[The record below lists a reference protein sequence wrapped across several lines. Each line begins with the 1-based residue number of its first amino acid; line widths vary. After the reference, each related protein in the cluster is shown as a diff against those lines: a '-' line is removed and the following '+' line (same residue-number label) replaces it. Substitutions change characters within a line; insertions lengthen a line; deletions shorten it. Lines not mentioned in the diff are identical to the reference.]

1 MEKKKKGNFFD
12 RIPIKLKTRQA
23 MIAYAF
29 LFIPLV
35 FFVGIRIFPTLYAFS
50 MSFTERGI
58 TGYSFVN
65 YVKLLSDKEF
75 HRSILNTLLYFIIT
89 VPIQLAI
96 GLLIAL
102 AIERVNHLQ
111 WFYRIM
117 FFLPYMTSI
126 VAVSWV
132 WRLMYDPHNGALNQV
147 LKFLKLP
154 QQDWLS
160 DPKQA
165 LLSVSAMLVWQMI
178 GFSMLIFLAGLKG
191 IPQQFYD
198 AAKIDGASKW
208 KMFWR
213 ITFPLLNPTIVFLTV
228 MGAIQTLQIFTQIV
242 NLTGGSSGSLGGPL
256 NSTSSI
262 AVYMYK
268 TGFRDYNL
276 EYASAITVVLFALI
290 LVVTLIQLRV
300 LNRSYEL

>member
-1 MEKKKKGNFFD
+1 MSKHKGGSL
-12 RIPIKLKTRQA
+12 RRVSIKLRSRQA
-23 MIAYAF
+23 LTAYAF
-29 LFIPLV
+29 LIIPLL
-35 FFVGIRIFPTLYAFS
+35 FFVGIRIFPTLYAFA
-50 MSFTERGI
+50 MSFTVIGEEGRSLG
-58 TGYSFVN
+58 N
-65 YVKLLSDKEF
+65 YMTMLQDAEF
-75 HRSILNTLLYFIIT
+75 KRSLLNTFLYFIVT
-89 VPIQLAI
+89 VPIQLTL

-102 AIERVNHLQ
+102 AIDRVNRFS

-132 WRLMYDPHNGALNQV
+132 WRLLYDPHNGVLNQV
-147 LKFLKLP
+147 LKWLHLP

-160 DPKQA
+160 DPKLA
-165 LLSVSAMLVWQMI
+165 LLCVSAMLIWQMV

-191 IPQQFYD
+191 IPKQFYE
-198 AAKIDGASKW
+198 AAKIDGANKW
-208 KMFWR
+208 RMFWG

-228 MGAIQTLQIFTQIV
+228 IGAIQTLQIFTQIV

-268 TGFRDYNL
+268 QGFRDYNL
-276 EYASAITVVLFALI
+276 EYASAITVVLFLLI
-290 LVVTLIQLRV
+290 LIVTLIQLRV
-300 LNRSYEL
+300 LNKSYEL

>member
-1 MEKKKKGNFFD
+1 MGQKSKEGFFG
-12 RIPIKLKTRQA
+12 RIPMKLKTRQA
-23 MIAYAF
+23 MIAYLF
-29 LFIPLV
+29 LFIPIL
-35 FFVGIRIFPTLYAFS
+35 FFVGIRISPTLYAFS
-50 MSFTERGI
+50 MSFTVRGEI
-58 TGYSFVN
+58 GYTIEN
-65 YVKLLSDKEF
+65 YVKLVSDEEF
-75 HRSILNTLLYFIIT
+75 IRSIVNTLLYFIIT

-96 GLLIAL
+96 GLIIAL
-102 AIERVNHLQ
+102 AIERVNHFK

-132 WRLMYDPHNGALNQV
+132 WRLMYDPHNGVLNQV
-147 LKFLKLP
+147 LKFLHLP

-165 LLSVSAMLVWQMI
+165 LLSVSAMLIWQMI

-208 KMFWR
+208 KMFWK

-228 MGAIQTLQIFTQIV
+228 IGAIQTLQIFTQIA

-268 TGFRDYNL
+268 TGFREYNL
-276 EYASAITVVLFALI
+276 EYASAITVVLFVLI
-290 LVVTLIQLRV
+290 LIVTLIQLRV

>member
-1 MEKKKKGNFFD
+1 MNQRGNSFQS
-12 RIPIKLKTRQA
+12 RSPLKLKTKQA
-23 MIAYAF
+23 LIAYSF
-29 LFIPLV
+29 LAIPLI

-50 MSFTERGI
+50 MSFSL
-58 TGYSFVN
+58 TGKIGFSLDN
-65 YVKLLSDKEF
+65 YTTLLSDAEF
-75 HRSILNTLLYFIIT
+75 GRSLLNTILYFVIT
-89 VPIQLAI
+89 VPIQLAL
-96 GLLIAL
+96 GLILAL
-102 AIERVNHLQ
+102 AIESVGRFK

-117 FFLPYMTSI
+117 FFLPYMTSV

-132 WRLMYDPHNGALNQV
+132 WRLIYEPHTGVLNQV
-147 LKFLKLP
+147 LKFLHIP

-165 LLSVSAMLVWQMI
+165 LLSISAMLIWQMV
-178 GFSMLIFLAGLKG
+178 GFSMLIFMAGLQG
-191 IPQQFYD
+191 VPRQFYE

-228 MGAIQTLQIFTQIV
+228 IGAIQTLQIFTQIV

-262 AVYMYK
+262 ALYMYK
-268 TGFRDYNL
+268 QGFRDYNL

-290 LVVTLIQLRV
+290 MIVTLVQLKV
-300 LNRSYEL
+300 LNKSYEL